1 MVKKEEMS
9 NIFLV
14 YEFDGSADYD
24 VFFIRFRT
32 EFGEFLRSLTKQ
44 NENLCFNLA
53 ISLAKQALE
62 NKSLN
67 KNDWTT
73 ISIILDSVCNN
84 LTNAEQFSVE
94 ALPVL
99 RFMITMENAE
109 DPELMS
115 TLLSCLS
122 ALSIFMQYSKE
133 DMFKDFL
140 AKKFS
145 LINDYTY
152 SKESKF
158 LARNRSIRDLRRH
171 VCSLFIRLSIRY
183 TKSLLPLFGM
193 IKDYIF
199 ALESRPD
206 VELTQLEK
214 VSLFEG
220 LLVLSNNFTDHHLQ
234 TEFILQILKPVDWL
248 IQYKMSTED
257 FIKHLGLTSPQDEW
271 EIYATNRTSLVY
283 AVNIILVIIK
293 RVNRKD
299 VLLPDF
305 LPYIASLTKLIKN
318 LNEMWTPEI
327 RQLCYPDFR
336 STIYA
341 PLLENDRTSLLEN
354 FIPGFKQQQKKEED
368 ETFYNLNRMQTFL
381 WILHENCY
389 IAIGVAT
396 NILGLELYNN
406 LETIEL
412 IHLIGN
418 LPDFKFKTIL
428 RSCMKPLISNCPNN
442 EPIYAKKIFPLFC
455 GFLPAFFEKINQK
468 WDMIK
473 QLRNTDQETAGN
485 QESDQLE
492 KEIVEEQICRLLS
505 KEFIDVL
512 TILMIERRLATPT
525 DEERLSL
532 LGIHFLKQVPDLIY
546 MTATLMT
553 WLDSVISMK
562 ATTLTI
568 KIVDKLA
575 EDEIIKTS
583 NAISYIIKQILI
595 ALGYFGEHDQ
605 NQALLLNL
613 FIKLYE
619 NYVLQNNFRDIK
631 SQLVEYSGKNI
642 RNWNTYEEKFLKN
655 ANPKKKREA
664 IKNLLSNVIGVS
676 SCSKFGLL
684 CGRLL
689 TDRV

>member
-1 MVKKEEMS
+1 
-9 NIFLV
+9 
-14 YEFDGSADYD
+14 
-24 VFFIRFRT
+24 
-32 EFGEFLRSLTKQ
+32 
-44 NENLCFNLA
+44 
-53 ISLAKQALE
+53 
-62 NKSLN
+62 
-67 KNDWTT
+67 
-73 ISIILDSVCNN
+73 
-84 LTNAEQFSVE
+84 
-94 ALPVL
+94 
-99 RFMITMENAE
+99 
-109 DPELMS
+109 
-115 TLLSCLS
+115 
-122 ALSIFMQYSKE
+122 
-133 DMFKDFL
+133 
-140 AKKFS
+140 
-145 LINDYTY
+145 
-152 SKESKF
+152 
-158 LARNRSIRDLRRH
+158 
-171 VCSLFIRLSIRY
+171 
-183 TKSLLPLFGM
+183 
-193 IKDYIF
+193 
-199 ALESRPD
+199 
-206 VELTQLEK
+206 
-214 VSLFEG
+214 
-220 LLVLSNNFTDHHLQ
+220 
-234 TEFILQILKPVDWL
+234 
-248 IQYKMSTED
+248 
-257 FIKHLGLTSPQDEW
+257 
-271 EIYATNRTSLVY
+271 
-283 AVNIILVIIK
+283 
-293 RVNRKD
+293 
-299 VLLPDF
+299 
-305 LPYIASLTKLIKN
+305 
-318 LNEMWTPEI
+318 
-327 RQLCYPDFR
+327 
-336 STIYA
+336 
-341 PLLENDRTSLLEN
+341 
-354 FIPGFKQQQKKEED
+354 
-368 ETFYNLNRMQTFL
+368 
-381 WILHENCY
+381 
-389 IAIGVAT
+389 
-396 NILGLELYNN
+396 
-406 LETIEL
+406 
-412 IHLIGN
+412 
-418 LPDFKFKTIL
+418 
-428 RSCMKPLISNCPNN
+428 MKPLISNCPNN